1 MATILKLEQTFRCS
15 RSCLLYRLK
24 EMGFI
29 TDIVYNVYLHDV
41 IKSAAEY
48 GYPVSLYKPTYTK
61 ELVGDYNVKARQLY
75 DRGMISQ
82 AKYFSLLY
90 DMGIDLEKEVSDG
103 KGESNIG

>member
-1 MATILKLEQTFRCS
+1 
-15 RSCLLYRLK
+15 
-24 EMGFI
+24 
-29 TDIVYNVYLHDV
+29 
-41 IKSAAEY
+41 
-48 GYPVSLYKPTYTK
+48 
-61 ELVGDYNVKARQLY
+61 VKARQLY

>member
-1 MATILKLEQTFRCS
+1 MSMISWRATWNVQT
-15 RSCLLYRLK
+15 
-24 EMGFI
+24 
-29 TDIVYNVYLHDV
+29 
-41 IKSAAEY
+41 
-48 GYPVSLYKPTYTK
+48 YPVSLYKPTYTK

-103 KGESNIG
+103 KGESNIGCCRCYLPFHSYRLWSRGDCK

>member
-1 MATILKLEQTFRCS
+1 MSMISWRTTWNVQT
-15 RSCLLYRLK
+15 
-24 EMGFI
+24 
-29 TDIVYNVYLHDV
+29 
-41 IKSAAEY
+41 
-48 GYPVSLYKPTYTK
+48 YPVSLYKPTYTK

-90 DMGIDLEKEVSDG
+90 DMGIDLEKEIFDG